1 MELNKKYDA
10 PTQKDLFYTYTAAAD
25 GWYAVKTDTTYRDVH
40 VLMAVPSQGTLNDEF
55 IGSEY
60 SLVFYLNKGQ
70 ALEMQV
76 ATYSD
81 GKVWLEMPNA
91 VKKIEIASQDTTT
104 EYLYSEWIMPF
115 HTLKDVDLKVTLAQS
130 MVSPLQ
136 NVHEEVTPGDDMAK
150 VVAKVF
156 ASATNT
162 LQYTYE
168 TLNVAALEQAVQ
180 LLQGARR
187 ILIFGLGASASV
199 AADLQHKLQRLN
211 LQAQAYSDSHLQAL
225 AAAYATGE
233 DVVFAI
239 SHSGSSRVVVDNVRI
254 ARANGAKIICL
265 SNIGRT
271 PLSKLSDVCL
281 HTAST
286 ETKFRIIA
294 ISSRIAE
301 LTIIDSLYTYLA
313 LSSDHVRSLKVEKA
327 MEGLKY

>member
-1 MELNKKYDA
+1 MAAQNATPAVILRIQELSDTLSKSEQVVARYIIDHPDQVINLSVAALADA
-10 PTQKDLFYTYTAAAD
+10 AQVSDPTVVRACQKLGFTGY
-25 GWYAVKTDTTYRDVH
+25 
-40 VLMAVPSQGTLNDEF
+40 Q
-55 IGSEY
+55 
-60 SLVFYLNKGQ
+60 
-70 ALEMQV
+70 
-76 ATYSD
+76 
-81 GKVWLEMPNA
+81 
-91 VKKIEIASQDTTT
+91 
-104 EYLYSEWIMPF
+104 
-115 HTLKDVDLKVTLAQS
+115 DLKVTLAQS

-301 LTIIDSLYTYLA
+301 LTIIDP
-313 LSSDHVRSLKVEKA
+313 
-327 MEGLKY
+327 

>member
-1 MELNKKYDA
+1 MAAQKATPAVILRIQELSDTLSKSEQVVARYIIDHPDQVINLSVAALADA
-10 PTQKDLFYTYTAAAD
+10 AQVSDPTVVRACQKLGFTGY
-25 GWYAVKTDTTYRDVH
+25 
-40 VLMAVPSQGTLNDEF
+40 Q
-55 IGSEY
+55 
-60 SLVFYLNKGQ
+60 
-70 ALEMQV
+70 
-76 ATYSD
+76 
-81 GKVWLEMPNA
+81 
-91 VKKIEIASQDTTT
+91 
-104 EYLYSEWIMPF
+104 
-115 HTLKDVDLKVTLAQS
+115 DLKVTLAQS

-254 ARANGAKIICL
+254 AKGNGAKIICL